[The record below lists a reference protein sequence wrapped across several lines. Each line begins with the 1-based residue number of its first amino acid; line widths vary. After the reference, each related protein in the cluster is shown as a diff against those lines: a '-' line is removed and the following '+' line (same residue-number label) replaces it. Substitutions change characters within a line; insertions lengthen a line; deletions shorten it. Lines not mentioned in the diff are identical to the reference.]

1 MNQIYEINN
10 KNLSALIGHK
20 FKRIRINSNMTQK
33 ELSEKSGIA
42 LMTISGFESG
52 RSSVSLITFIQLLRA
67 LNKLELI
74 ENSFLQP
81 EPISPRLLFK
91 IENKKRKR
99 VRK

>member
-1 MNQIYEINN
+1 MNEIYEMNN

-52 RSSVSLITFIQLLRA
+52 RSSVSLITLIQLLRA